1 VDRQAPGGVFTSGE
15 AGCSTE
21 IHKEPPRR
29 MTRALRRTTGGTDGV
44 FLAPAE
50 VTSLAPVRALR
61 TRMRSDG
68 EDSVA
73 SFASRSSLGLTVS
86 GWKRRRMMTLTP
98 DISVDLALDI
108 RTSSAA
114 DVSAEFTRQVSKILR
129 VAAVSSS
136 LKGASIKDLKD
147 VATYVA
153 AAWRELNL
161 QRAEV
166 VHSGSTT
173 AAMLAEARLTA
184 LEEENAALRKEL
196 RRLAARIHECPRCNG
211 RAIESSHPPSGG
223 ETRRRAEKKMDE
235 LGPSIMR
242 AIEEW
247 FGGEDRAAPNLGA
260 RRTTRP
266 TRHLSHNAPEG
277 AGGWR
282 MEGGGK
288 TAAEEK
294 GRKEGGEKRGNAS
307 CSFVKTNG
315 RTEDGR
321 RTSD

>member
-1 VDRQAPGGVFTSGE
+1 
-15 AGCSTE
+15 
-21 IHKEPPRR
+21 
-29 MTRALRRTTGGTDGV
+29 MGGTDGV

-50 VTSLAPVRALR
+50 VTGLAPVRALR

-73 SFASRSSLGLTVS
+73 SLASRSSLGSTVS
-86 GWKRRRMMTLTP
+86 GGKRRRIMTLTP
-98 DISVDLALDI
+98 EISVDLALDI

-147 VATYVA
+147 AATYVA

-166 VHSGSTT
+166 VHSGSST
-173 AAMLAEARLTA
+173 AAGRAEARLTA
-184 LEEENAALRKEL
+184 LEEENAALRKEIT
-196 RRLAARIHECPRCNG
+196 RLAARTHECPRCND
-211 RAIESSHPPSGG
+211 RAIESGHPPREGKQEG
-223 ETRRRAEKKMDE
+223 ALLDALENKMDE

-242 AIEEW
+242 AIEERGPQTAQPRTSAQ
-247 FGGEDRAAPNLGA
+247 GGP
-260 RRTTRP
+260 TRCP
-266 TRHLSHNAPEG
+266 TRHPSHNAPEG

-294 GRKEGGEKRGNAS
+294 GRKEGGEEKRGNAC

-321 RTSD
+321 HTRE